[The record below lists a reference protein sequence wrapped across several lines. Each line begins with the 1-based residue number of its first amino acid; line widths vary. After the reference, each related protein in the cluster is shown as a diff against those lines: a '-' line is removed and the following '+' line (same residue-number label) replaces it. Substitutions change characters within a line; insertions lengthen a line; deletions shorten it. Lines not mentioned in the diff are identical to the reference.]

1 MKSCVLPIAL
11 AVLTATHA
19 QGVIVTYTS
28 NADYF
33 IQDGAAFFPQSL
45 QVSGLS
51 DPIAEIRV
59 IFSGLTHEHPS
70 DIDALLVGPGGQNVM
85 LMSDTGEAA
94 SFPEITNLQLEFRD
108 GAPFL
113 PQTITLTSG
122 TYAPTNYVGIEE
134 IPEMD
139 QATPNPPPLGPYGT
153 TFSLFSGL
161 NPNGTWTLYI
171 QDDRDDDP
179 GVLSR
184 WSLVVTT
191 IPEPGNSG
199 LLLWGV
205 TAFARRPR
213 TSRRFV

>member
-1 MKSCVLPIAL
+1 MKSCLLPIAL
-11 AVLTATHA
+11 AILRATSA
-19 QGVIVTYTS
+19 QGVTVTFTTDV
-28 NADYF
+28 DYF
-33 IQDGAAFFPQSL
+33 IQDGAAFFPQSM

-94 SFPEITNLQLEFRD
+94 SFPEITDLQLEFRD
-108 GAPFL
+108 GAPLL
-113 PQTITLTSG
+113 PQSVTLTSG
-122 TYAPTNYVGIEE
+122 VYAPTNYVGFEE

-139 QATPNPPPLGPYGT
+139 QVTPTPPPLGPYGT
-153 TFSLFSGL
+153 TFSLFNGL
-161 NPNGTWTLYI
+161 NPNGTWTLFI

-179 GVLSR
+179 GILSG

-191 IPEPGNSG
+191 VPEPGSGG
-199 LLLWGV
+199 LLLCGI
-205 TAFARRPR
+205 TAFARRAR
-213 TSRRFV
+213 KL